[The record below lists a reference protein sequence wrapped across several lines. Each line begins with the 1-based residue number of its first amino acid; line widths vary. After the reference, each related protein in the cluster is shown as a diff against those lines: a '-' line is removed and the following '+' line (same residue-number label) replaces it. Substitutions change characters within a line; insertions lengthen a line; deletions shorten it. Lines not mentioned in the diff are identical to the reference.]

1 MESRTSIIENKIH
14 VGYENWK
21 KIDNCTFDDSCKP
34 KGVCHS
40 NRTKIQCNM
49 NRNNTNLM
57 KQIRKMR
64 ECKKAY
70 KVWLKL

>member
-1 MESRTSIIENKIH
+1 MESRTSNIENKLH

-40 NRTKIQCNM
+40 NRTK
-49 NRNNTNLM
+49 TNATWTEIT
-57 KQIRKMR
+57 QI
-64 ECKKAY
+64 
-70 KVWLKL
+70 